1 MSTIANAYREL
12 DHYARQHYGITGD
25 VLLAKLEKGESGGSG
40 TAKSNAGARA
50 WFQFMP
56 GTRQSVVQKFGIDP
70 WRSEH
75 EARDAAVLHLTG
87 KLGNAPGLEGYNPGG
102 GKAYVRYILGQKVG
116 HVAPSRIPGSAPSV
130 GGVSGTGVNPT
141 QPFSPGSGS
150 QALAALLG
158 AATGPQHTPPP
169 VTLAPPP
176 AFAASAAMP
185 AGYQAPEAGAPP
197 APKPTIDPQQLQALT
212 DLALPKI
219 RQPTSGGGGGGV
231 GGVSG
236 QIPAGRRGTVRVAAS
251 ANRAGVGLSGELTHF
266 VSLVSG
272 RARQPITITTGT
284 NHNRLTVN
292 GNVSDHWD
300 GHAADIAVP
309 VDSREGDHIASAAL
323 QAAGVSKARAMK
335 LARSGGLFNVN
346 YRGHRVQVIWKTYE
360 GGNHHNHVHVGIR

>member
-40 TAKSNAGARA
+40 TAKSNAGARG
-50 WFQFMP
+50 WFQFIAP
-56 GTRQSVVQKFGIDP
+56 TRQAVVQKFGIDP

-116 HVAPSRIPGSAPSV
+116 HVTPTRIPGSAPSV

-150 QALAALLG
+150 QALAALLS

-197 APKPTIDPQQLQALT
+197 APKPTIDPAQLQALT
-212 DLALPKI
+212 DLTLPKI
-219 RQPTSGGGGGGV
+219 RQPTAGGGAGGGFAAPGARVRGAV
-231 GGVSG
+231 GGSPIPGLRPHAATHQTSGLAGYPAFDYMANAGTAVVAPVSG
-236 QIPAGRRGTVRVAAS
+236 RIVKLSGSDPRNGPSQGPHGPFGYSIYVQGNDGRTYYLTHLGSRNVRVGQRVRRGTQI
-251 ANRAGVGLSGELTHF
+251 GTVGNY
-266 VSLVSG
+266 
-272 RARQPITITTGT
+272 AK
-284 NHNRLTVN
+284 
-292 GNVSDHWD
+292 W
-300 GHAADIAVP
+300 
-309 VDSREGDHIASAAL
+309 
-323 QAAGVSKARAMK
+323 
-335 LARSGGLFNVN
+335 GGA
-346 YRGHRVQVIWKTYE
+346 
-360 GGNHHNHVHVGIR
+360 NHVHMGVHG

>member
-1 MSTIANAYREL
+1 MSTIANAYKEL

-40 TAKSNAGARA
+40 TAVSNKGAKG
-50 WFQFMP
+50 WFQFIAP
-56 GTRQSVVQKFGIDP
+56 TRQAVVQKFGIDP

-169 VTLAPPP
+169 VTVGPAP
-176 AFAASAAMP
+176 AFAASAPLP
-185 AGYQAPEAGAPP
+185 AGYQGLEATAPP
-197 APKPTIDPQQLQALT
+197 APKPTIGPAQLQALA
-212 DLALPKI
+212 DLTLPQI
-219 RQPTSGGGGGGV
+219 RQPTAGGGGGA

-236 QIPAGRRGTVRVAAS
+236 QIQAGRRGTVRVAAS
-251 ANRAGVGLSGELTHF
+251 ANRAGAGLSGELTHF

-323 QAAGVSKARAMK
+323 QAAGVSKARAM
-335 LARSGGLFNVN
+335 
-346 YRGHRVQVIWKTYE
+346 
-360 GGNHHNHVHVGIR
+360 

>member
-1 MSTIANAYREL
+1 MSVIHQAYREL

-116 HVAPSRIPGSAPSV
+116 HVTPTRIPGSAPSV
-130 GGVSGTGVNPT
+130 GGPSGTGVNPT

-169 VTLAPPP
+169 VTLAPP
-176 AFAASAAMP
+176 
-185 AGYQAPEAGAPP
+185 
-197 APKPTIDPQQLQALT
+197 L
-212 DLALPKI
+212 
-219 RQPTSGGGGGGV
+219 R
-231 GGVSG
+231 
-236 QIPAGRRGTVRVAAS
+236 
-251 ANRAGVGLSGELTHF
+251 
-266 VSLVSG
+266 
-272 RARQPITITTGT
+272 
-284 NHNRLTVN
+284 
-292 GNVSDHWD
+292 
-300 GHAADIAVP
+300 
-309 VDSREGDHIASAAL
+309 
-323 QAAGVSKARAMK
+323 
-335 LARSGGLFNVN
+335 LARLRQGTPADHDHDRDQPQPPDRQRQRLRPLGRSRCRHCRPGRLP
-346 YRGHRVQVIWKTYE
+346 
-360 GGNHHNHVHVGIR
+360 